1 MTAELPPLAR
11 GRAET
16 TICPIDP
23 SGITPAR
30 AGKSADRTARHCGHG
45 NYPRSRGEE
54 NTRGKHLHI
63 FRELPPLARG
73 REYPGQA
80 PPHFQGITPAR
91 AGKSQQRSVQYC
103 AAWNYPCSRGE
114 ETRSRPFFCES
125 GELPPLARGRGTW
138 CQGRVS
144 MRGITPARAG
154 KRRHD
159 DGTQATPRNYP
170 RSRGEESYPRPC
182 RR

>member
-73 REYPGQA
+73 RVNSAAFNIAQLGITPARAGKRPDPGPSFAKAGNYPRSRGEEELGVRGGYPCVEL
-80 PPHFQGITPAR
+80 PPLARGRDAMTTERRRHRGITPAR
-91 AGKSQQRSVQYC
+91 AGKSPTLGPV
-103 AAWNYPCSRGE
+103 
-114 ETRSRPFFCES
+114 
-125 GELPPLARGRGTW
+125 
-138 CQGRVS
+138 V
-144 MRGITPARAG
+144 G
-154 KRRHD
+154 KV
-159 DGTQATPRNYP
+159 RNYP
-170 RSRGEESYPRPC
+170 RSRGEENTPPHN
-182 RR
+182 